1 MECVCSKCGS
11 DNIQR
16 LEVIYEHGTQDINTS
31 SKTVGVG
38 LGGGGLGVG
47 GGKTKTSGQSQS
59 VMAQK
64 AAPPAKKKMVFFIV
78 MVIVGL
84 IMASSFKENYMVGL
98 AGLVFLA
105 LGGFLSYKTFI
116 YNKNEF
122 PLLYQTW
129 LNAWMCNK
137 CGNIFVIE

>member
-16 LEVIYEHGTQDINTS
+16 LEVIYEHGTQDISTS

-38 LGGGGLGVG
+38 VGGGGLGVG

-64 AAPPAKKKMVFFIV
+64 SAPPTKKKIGLFIF
-78 MVIVGL
+78 MILVGL
-84 IMASSFKENYMVGL
+84 TMTGALKENHMVGL
-98 AGLVFLA
+98 VGLAILA

-122 PLLYQTW
+122 PSLYQTW

-137 CGNIFVIE
+137 CGNVFVIE